1 MGIVIGQARTFMKKF
16 AFRIELD
23 GGAGGPVYA
32 GFSKCSELS
41 VEVANVQ
48 YWEGGGL
55 IPNKS
60 PGRLTFADV
69 TLERGATVDRALY
82 DWLNEVVSLAAGSG
96 IGLSDPAYKRN
107 LDIVQLDR
115 DGAVQRRWSI
125 YNAWPTKFVAGEW
138 DANADEVLIESVTLT
153 YDYFELSPLA
163 R

>member
-1 MGIVIGQARTFMKKF
+1 MGIVIGQARSFMKKF
-16 AFRIELD
+16 QFRIELD

-32 GFSKCSELS
+32 GFSKASELS

-48 YWEGGGL
+48 YWEGGAV

-60 PGRLTFADV
+60 PGRLTFSDL
-69 TLERGATVDRALY
+69 TLERGATSDRALY
-82 DWLNEVVSLAAGSG
+82 DWLNEVVSISAG
-96 IGLSDPAYKRN
+96 IGLTDYAYKRN
-107 LDIVQLDR
+107 LDLVQLDR

-138 DANADEVLIESVTLT
+138 DATADEVLLESVTLT